1 MSTFTTTIQHCTQ
14 SPSQIIRKEKEIK
27 DMQIWNEEVKVSLF
41 INDNTIYRF
50 SQIIV
55 KKVSRT
61 NK

>member
-1 MSTFTTTIQHCTQ
+1 MSTFLLFNIV
-14 SPSQIIRKEKEIK
+14 PEVPARLIREGKEIK
-27 DMQIWNEEVKVSLF
+27 DIWIWNEEVKLSLF